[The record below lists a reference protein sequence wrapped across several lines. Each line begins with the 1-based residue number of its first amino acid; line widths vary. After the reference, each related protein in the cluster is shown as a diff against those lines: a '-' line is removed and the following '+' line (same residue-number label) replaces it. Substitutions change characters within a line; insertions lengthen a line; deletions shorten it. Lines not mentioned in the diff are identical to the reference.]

1 MSRML
6 EEQQEELTDGYRVVA
21 TVKLETAMG
30 GHAGSALTNALERW
44 RWACALLSA
53 EQQSASGEVAERVA
67 LSQQV
72 EALELKLV
80 AGWRT
85 LATAKE
91 TVAAARQEAVVAHGR
106 ETAATLKMVDME
118 SQLVAASQ
126 EGAAAT
132 SLWVR
137 VESMSRMLEEQQ
149 QELADGYRLAA
160 TMKLGGV
167 AGGRAGSALVHAL
180 ERWRW
185 ACAQELQREQLQTEQ
200 LQREQ
205 LQREQL
211 QAEQELKLR
220 EELTMALERA
230 AAAEATAA
238 EAKAAV
244 TAAEGSASLLL
255 TTMEEAAR
263 EAEAAAAEVVAEAEA
278 EAARAVAAEAEVVA
292 KARAEAVAVA
302 HQAHQARQCHPEP
315 HASFTHSYPNPIP
328 IPILGPTLLTRLRW
342 QGWRRRRRLKRWRR
356 RCGSRQLSER
366 RKARQRS

>member
-6 EEQQEELTDGYRVVA
+6 EEQQEKLTDGYRVVA
-21 TVKLETAMG
+21 TVKLETAMS
-30 GHAGSALTNALERW
+30 GHAGSALMHVLERW

-220 EELTMALERA
+220 E
-230 AAAEATAA
+230 
-238 EAKAAV
+238 
-244 TAAEGSASLLL
+244 
-255 TTMEEAAR
+255 
-263 EAEAAAAEVVAEAEA
+263 
-278 EAARAVAAEAEVVA
+278 
-292 KARAEAVAVA
+292 
-302 HQAHQARQCHPEP
+302 
-315 HASFTHSYPNPIP
+315 
-328 IPILGPTLLTRLRW
+328 
-342 QGWRRRRRLKRWRR
+342 
-356 RCGSRQLSER
+356 
-366 RKARQRS
+366 

>member
-1 MSRML
+1 M
-6 EEQQEELTDGYRVVA
+6 
-21 TVKLETAMG
+21 
-30 GHAGSALTNALERW
+30 
-44 RWACALLSA
+44 
-53 EQQSASGEVAERVA
+53 
-67 LSQQV
+67 
-72 EALELKLV
+72 
-80 AGWRT
+80 
-85 LATAKE
+85 
-91 TVAAARQEAVVAHGR
+91 AHGR

-220 EELTMALERA
+220 E
-230 AAAEATAA
+230 
-238 EAKAAV
+238 
-244 TAAEGSASLLL
+244 
-255 TTMEEAAR
+255 
-263 EAEAAAAEVVAEAEA
+263 
-278 EAARAVAAEAEVVA
+278 
-292 KARAEAVAVA
+292 
-302 HQAHQARQCHPEP
+302 
-315 HASFTHSYPNPIP
+315 
-328 IPILGPTLLTRLRW
+328 
-342 QGWRRRRRLKRWRR
+342 
-356 RCGSRQLSER
+356 
-366 RKARQRS
+366 

>member
-6 EEQQEELTDGYRVVA
+6 EEQQQELADGYRVVT

-30 GHAGSALTNALERW
+30 GHAGSALTHALERW

-53 EQQSASGEVAERVA
+53 EQQSANVEVAERAA

-72 EALELKLV
+72 EALESKLV

-85 LATAKE
+85 LATSKE
-91 TVAAARQEAVVAHGR
+91 AAAVARQEAVVAHGR
-106 ETAATLKMVDME
+106 ETAATTKMTELE
-118 SQLVAASQ
+118 SRLVVAAQ
-126 EGAAAT
+126 EGSAAT
-132 SLWVR
+132 SLRVR

-149 QELADGYRLAA
+149 RELADGYRLAA

-167 AGGRAGSALVHAL
+167 AGGRAGSALAHTL

-185 ACAQELQREQLQTEQ
+185 ACAQELQREQLQT
-200 LQREQ
+200 
-205 LQREQL
+205 
-211 QAEQELKLR
+211 QELKLR

-263 EAEAAAAEVVAEAEA
+263 EAEAAAAEVVAEAEV
-278 EAARAVAAEAEVVA
+278 EAARAVAAEVVA
-292 KARAEAVAVA
+292 KARAEAVAEA

-356 RCGSRQLSER
+356 RCGSRQLSGR